1 MTTAVVAD
9 ELVEV
14 TTPAARR
21 MPSAR
26 YGAGPCRSDDGASQ
40 HRDGSVSA
48 LESATK
54 SIIGIITAHSH
65 NSVVNKLRD
74 SLATKEIL
82 TIAKLL
88 HVGLDCRSWRLSG
101 QSGRRVVVLRVR
113 VADRHQLD
121 RRYSYHTITQS
132 TDAFY
137 RATYAGAV
145 YAIAMCLCPSVCYK
159 SEFYRKG

>member
-26 YGAGPCRSDDGASQ
+26 YGAGPCRS
-40 HRDGSVSA
+40 DGSVSA

-101 QSGRRVVVLRVR
+101 QSGRWVVVLCVR

-145 YAIAMCLCPSVCYK
+145 YAIAMCPSVCYK